1 MTLWRALVATVTG
14 ALRDRGRVV
23 MFVAAVPVYSF
34 FYPLPYATQ
43 AVRHVPLV
51 VVDLDASPMSRDIVS
66 RLSAVP
72 SVRID
77 GSASTVGEASGAL
90 ASGRIAG
97 IVLVPENFSRD
108 AARGTPTAVTVFGTG
123 AYPVQDKA
131 VLGSVGAVLQ
141 DVIGEVG
148 GARMARQGAPAA
160 ALLQSARAG
169 PAFVDQPLYNLA
181 RGYGSYV
188 VVAVGILI
196 VQQVMLMAIASL
208 VGTWLEARDGTL
220 FGAQRVGMSALLGT
234 LFGFSLFVL
243 LALLY
248 FIGFV
253 FWFQDY
259 PRGGNFAGALA
270 FAALTALTVASL
282 GIALGAWF
290 ADRERAFQVLL
301 ATSVPFL
308 FMCGIVFPR
317 EAMPAPVNA
326 LAWLIPTTPGIFGF
340 VKLNQMGATWSEIR
354 PEFINMAALL
364 LLYATLAAWAVH
376 RRRQGA
382 AQGGPAPCAAASP
395 SQRCCWRAAR
405 RGP

>member
-1 MTLWRALVATVTG
+1 VTFWRALAATVAA
-14 ALRDRGRVV
+14 ALRDRGLVI
-23 MFVAAVPVYSF
+23 MFVVAVPVYSF

-51 VVDLDASPMSRDIVS
+51 VVDLDASPLSRDIVS
-66 RLSAVP
+66 RLAAVP

-77 GSASTVGEASGAL
+77 GSASSVDEARTAL
-90 ASGRIAG
+90 ASGQIAG
-97 IVLVPENFSRD
+97 IVLVPENFARD

-141 DVIGEVG
+141 GVVVEVG
-148 GARMARQGAPAA
+148 GARVAHQGAPAA
-160 ALLQSARAG
+160 ALQQSARAG
-169 PAFVDQPLYNLA
+169 PAFIDQPLYNLA

-188 VVAVGILI
+188 VAAVGILI

-208 VGTWLEARDGTL
+208 VGTWLERCTGTL
-220 FGAQRVGMSALLGT
+220 FGTPRLGLSALVGT
-234 LFGFSLFVL
+234 LIAFALFVF

-253 FWFQDY
+253 FWFHDY
-259 PRGGNFAGALA
+259 PRGGNFGGALA

-301 ATSVPFL
+301 ATSVPFV
-308 FMCGIVFPR
+308 FMSGIVFPR
-317 EAMPAPVNA
+317 EAMPAPINA
-326 LAWLIPTTPGIFGF
+326 LAMLIPTTPGIFGF
-340 VKLNQMGATWSEIR
+340 VKLNQMGASWSEIR
-354 PEFINMAALL
+354 PEFLNMAALL
-364 LLYATLAAWAVH
+364 LLYALLAGWAVH
-376 RRRQGA
+376 WRRQER
-382 AQGGPAPCAAASP
+382 CA
-395 SQRCCWRAAR
+395 
-405 RGP
+405 

>member
-1 MTLWRALVATVTG
+1 MTFWRALVSTVDA
-14 ALRDRGRVV
+14 ALRDRGLMV

-34 FYPLPYATQ
+34 FYPLPYVTQ
-43 AVRHVPLV
+43 SVRHVPLV

-77 GSASTVGEASGAL
+77 GSASTVGEASDAL
-90 ASGRIAG
+90 AAGQIAG

-108 AARGTPTAVTVFGTG
+108 ATRGTPTAVTVFGTG

-141 DVIGEVG
+141 GVVAEAG
-148 GARMARQGAPAA
+148 GARMAHQGAPAA

-169 PAFVDQPLYNLA
+169 PAFIDQPLYNLA

-188 VVAVGILI
+188 VAAVGILI

-208 VGTWLEARDGTL
+208 VGTWLEGRTGTL
-220 FGAQRVGMSALLGT
+220 FDAQAVGPFA
-234 LFGFSLFVL
+234 LFGTVAGFALFVF

-259 PRGGNFAGALA
+259 PRGGNLAGAVA

-282 GIALGAWF
+282 GVALGAWF
-290 ADRERAFQVLL
+290 ADRERALQVLL

-308 FMCGIVFPR
+308 FMGGIVFPR
-317 EAMPAPVNA
+317 EAMPAPINA
-326 LAWLIPTTPGIFGF
+326 LALLIPTTPGIFGF

-354 PEFINMAALL
+354 PEFLNMSALL
-364 LLYATLAAWAVH
+364 LLYAALAAWAVH
-376 RRRQGA
+376 RRREVA
-382 AQGGPAPCAAASP
+382 AE
-395 SQRCCWRAAR
+395 
-405 RGP
+405 

>member
-1 MTLWRALVATVTG
+1 MTFWRALVTTVVA
-14 ALRDRGRVV
+14 ALRDRGLVI

-34 FYPLPYATQ
+34 FYPLPYSTQ
-43 AVRHVPLV
+43 SVRQVPLV
-51 VVDLDASPMSRDIVS
+51 VVDLDASPMSRDVLAQ
-66 RLSAVP
+66 LSAVP
-72 SVRID
+72 SVRIA
-77 GSASTVGEASGAL
+77 GNASTVGEASGDL
-90 ASGRIAG
+90 AAGRIAG
-97 IVLVPENFSRD
+97 IVLVPENFERD

-131 VLGSVGAVLQ
+131 VLGSVGAVVQ
-141 DVIGEVG
+141 GVAG
-148 GARMARQGAPAA
+148 GVTAARMAHQGAPAG
-160 ALLQSARAG
+160 ALLQSARLG

-188 VVAVGILI
+188 VAAVGILI

-208 VGTWLEARDGTL
+208 VGTWLEQRAGTL
-220 FGAQRVGMSALLGT
+220 FAATAPGLSALVGT
-234 LFGFSLFVL
+234 LFGFALFVFL
-243 LALLY
+243 SLLY

-270 FAALTALTVASL
+270 FAALTALTIASL

-301 ATSVPFL
+301 ATSVPFV

-326 LAWLIPTTPGIFGF
+326 LAMLIPTTPGIFGF

-354 PEFINMAALL
+354 PEFLNMSALL
-364 LLYATLAAWAVH
+364 LLYAPLAAWAVH
-376 RRRQGA
+376 RRREEA
-382 AQGGPAPCAAASP
+382 AE
-395 SQRCCWRAAR
+395 
-405 RGP
+405 